1 MAWSHSYTM
10 YLLNLILGD
19 VSGVGPDPIPMTV
32 AGEDQSPSP
41 IPMLTSS
48 TVLDDGSKND

>member
-1 MAWSHSYTM
+1 MVWFHSYTM
-10 YLLNLILGD
+10 YLLNLTLGN
-19 VSGVGPDPIPMTV
+19 VSGVGPGPIPMTE

>member
-48 TVLDDGSKND
+48 TVLDNGSKND